1 MIVRHL
7 ELIQFRNYEKVS
19 IDFSEHTNLLT
30 GFNAQ
35 GKTNL
40 LESLV
45 YLSLTRS
52 HRISDEK
59 KLIRENCDFASV
71 SCIYED
77 EGNVHTLKAVIHKK
91 GKTLFADG
99 HPVSKS
105 SEFIG
110 LLNTVLFSPDD
121 LGIFNDSPKK
131 RRRMINQEITKV
143 SFSYLSSL
151 NKYQSYLK
159 QRNAVLKNEVT
170 DHSLLDI
177 MDEQM
182 ALCESV
188 ILQERYNFIHLI
200 NQYISRIYQIL
211 SDEKSEI
218 RLHYVSCYENNS
230 EEYICNTRKKYRNKD
245 CLLHMTTIGIHRE
258 DFIFLKDEKNIIEC
272 ASQGQKRMILLA
284 FKMSLLIYIKE
295 RIHKRPVLLLDDVM
309 SELDHNRQKKLLELL
324 DDKYQ
329 CVITATDI
337 PDYLKSRNYR
347 EFHICNGSIESIKEE
362 VK

>member
-1 MIVRHL
+1 MIVKHL
-7 ELIQFRNYEKVS
+7 ELIQFRNYEKLN
-19 IDFSEHTNLLT
+19 IDLSNHTNLLT
-30 GFNAQ
+30 GLNAQ

-59 KLIRENCDFASV
+59 KLIRENYDFASV

-77 EGNVHTLKAVIHKK
+77 EGTDHTLKAVIHRK
-91 GKTLFADG
+91 GKTLFVDG
-99 HPVSKS
+99 HPVSRS

-121 LGIFNDSPKK
+121 LGIFTDSPKE
-131 RRRMINQEITKV
+131 RRKMVNQEITKV
-143 SFSYLSSL
+143 SSSYLSAL
-151 NKYQSYLK
+151 NKYQNYLK
-159 QRNAVLKNEVT
+159 QRNAVLKNEVV
-170 DHSLLDI
+170 DDSLIDI

-182 ALCESV
+182 SFYESV
-188 ILQERYNFIHLI
+188 ISKERKDFTDLI

-218 RLHYVSCYENNS
+218 RLQYVHCYENDS
-230 EEYICNTRKKYRNKD
+230 AEYIYNVRKKYRKKD
-245 CLLHMTTIGIHRE
+245 CLLHITAFGTHRE
-258 DFIFLKDEKNIIEC
+258 DFIFLKDDQKINEC

-284 FKMSLLIYIKE
+284 FKMSLLIYIKN

-309 SELDHNRQKKLLELL
+309 SELDQNRQKKLLAIL

-329 CVITATDI
+329 CVITATEI
-337 PDYLKSRNYR
+337 PDYLKNKNYR
-347 EFHICNGSIESIKEE
+347 EFHICNGNIESIKEE

>member
-7 ELIQFRNYEKVS
+7 ELIQFRNYENVS
-19 IDFSEHTNLLT
+19 IDLSSHTNLLT
-30 GFNAQ
+30 GLNAQ

-59 KLIRENCDFASV
+59 KLIRENYDFASV

-77 EGNVHTLKAVIHKK
+77 EGKEHTLKAVIHRK
-91 GKTLFADG
+91 GKTLFVDG

-121 LGIFNDSPKK
+121 LGIFNDSPKE
-131 RRRMINQEITKV
+131 RRKIVNQEITKV
-143 SFSYLSSL
+143 SSSYLNAL

-159 QRNAVLKNEVT
+159 QRNAVLKSDTVDE
-170 DHSLLDI
+170 SLLDI

-182 ALCESV
+182 SSYESV
-188 ILQERYNFIHLI
+188 IYRERLQFTDLI
-200 NQYISRIYQIL
+200 NQYISKIYQIL

-218 RLHYVSCYENNS
+218 RLHYVHCYENSNT
-230 EEYICNTRKKYRNKD
+230 EYICNVRKKYRKKD
-245 CLLHMTTIGIHRE
+245 YLLHMTTFGTHRE
-258 DFIFLKDEKNIIEC
+258 DFIFLKDGRNVIEC
-272 ASQGQKRMILLA
+272 ASQGQKRMILLS
-284 FKMSLLIYIKE
+284 FKMSLLIYIKNK
-295 RIHKRPVLLLDDVM
+295 IHKRPVLLLDDVM
-309 SELDHNRQKKLLELL
+309 SELDHNRQKKLLEIL
-324 DDKYQ
+324 DDRYQ

-337 PDYLKSRNYR
+337 PDYLKNENYR
-347 EFHICNGSIESIKEE
+347 EFHICNGNIEAIKEE